1 MNMLLLSLLF
11 PAFGYLFMRGT
22 ERFRDSELER
32 NITMIRQ
39 SLAVRSSSL
48 VRSTALSA
56 REAVAGFDFTFLQN
70 LVAEVTRDDPEI
82 VYFMILDKQQTVI
95 AHNDINMIGS
105 HLTRAVDNRAGALMS
120 REFPATLPDKVIP
133 VQFFWPEASEAEGR
147 AAIMEAVFPVY
158 SGNTLWGIIR
168 CGYSLADLNRQIS
181 LTRAEWAAQLHQVKL
196 YSVYLL
202 GVFLLI
208 GFVIASA
215 LTRSFVQATRALHAG
230 VHRVAA
236 GDLDHETAL
245 HGLVCDEFAGLAS
258 SFNIMTQ
265 KLRLNRQQLD
275 DYSKSLEE
283 KVVART
289 RELQEAQEIML
300 KQAHEAGMAE
310 MAVGVLH
317 NIGNA
322 ITPAQVGVTVLVNRL
337 QSNPLRTRLADTLVP
352 LHQYLEGKW
361 ELSALEKTRLAEL
374 MQHLPAGIS
383 EEFDRAIGDL
393 QAVSAKHSHIEN
405 IINLQMRYARL
416 LGAPHQIDVN
426 SLVRDA
432 LKILGD
438 SLAKREVALVTDLHE
453 VPPVEAEEPK
463 LLQVFVNLIKNGYE
477 AMDNNRE
484 KPRELSISTFL
495 TEGEAPYVYVV
506 VKDTGCGFTEEEK
519 SRFFSFGYST
529 KERGSGFG
537 LHSCANYLIA
547 NHGSIEAL
555 SGGHG
560 MGAEFIVRLP
570 ASRMPDAA
578 DAPGT
583 EIAPQQESAFRNQGT
598 ECQV

>member
-11 PAFGYLFMRGT
+11 PAFGYLFLRET

-32 NITMIRQ
+32 NIIMIRQ

-82 VYFMILDKQQTVI
+82 VYCMILDRQQTVI
-95 AHNDINMIGS
+95 AHNNVNMIGS
-105 HLTRAVDNRAGALMS
+105 HLTRPIDNRAGALMN

-133 VQFFWPEASEAEGR
+133 VQFFWPEASEKEGK

-181 LTRAEWAAQLHQVKL
+181 LTRAEWAAQLRQVKL

-215 LTRSFVQATRALHAG
+215 LTRSFVRATKALHAG
-230 VHRVAA
+230 VQRVAT
-236 GDLDHETAL
+236 GDLDHETVL
-245 HGLVCDEFAGLAS
+245 RGMVCDEFAGLAS

-265 KLRLNRQQLD
+265 KLRANRQQLD

-283 KVVART
+283 KVKERT
-289 RELQEAQEIML
+289 RELREAQEIML

-337 QSNPLRTRLADTLVP
+337 QHNPLRTRLVDTLAP
-352 LHQYLEGKW
+352 LRHYLEGKRD
-361 ELSALEKTRLAEL
+361 LGATEKTRLAEL
-374 MQHLPAGIS
+374 MEHLPAGIA
-383 EEFDRAIGDL
+383 EEFDRVIGEL
-393 QAVSAKHSHIEN
+393 QEVGAKHNHIEN
-405 IINLQMRYARL
+405 IITLQMRYARL
-416 LGAPHQIDVN
+416 LGAPHQVDIN

-432 LKILGD
+432 LKILSD
-438 SLAKREVALVTDLHE
+438 SIAKREVALVTDLHE
-453 VPPVEAEEPK
+453 VPPVEAEETK
-463 LLQVFVNLIKNGYE
+463 LLQVLVNLIKNGYE
-477 AMDNNRE
+477 AMDNNGD
-484 KPRELSISTFL
+484 KPRELSISTLL
-495 TEGEAPYVYVV
+495 TGGEVPYVQVV

-547 NHGSIEAL
+547 NHGSLVAL
-555 SGGHG
+555 SGGPG

-570 ASRMPDAA
+570 ALRTPDAA
-578 DAPGT
+578 EGPVT
-583 EIAPQQESAFRNQGT
+583 
-598 ECQV
+598 

>member
-1 MNMLLLSLLF
+1 MRKRPTISVYLLSMNMLLLSLLF

-39 SLAVRSSSL
+39 SLAARSSSL

-70 LVAEVTRDDPEI
+70 LVAEVTRDDPGI
-82 VYFMILDKQQTVI
+82 VYCMILDRQQTVI

-105 HLTRAVDNRAGALMS
+105 HLTRAIDNRAASLMS
-120 REFPATLPDKVIP
+120 REFPTTLPDKVIP
-133 VQFFWPEASEAEGR
+133 VQFFWPDASEEEGR

-168 CGYSLADLNRQIS
+168 CGYSLADLNKQII

-215 LTRSFVQATRALHAG
+215 LTRSFVQATKALHAG

-275 DYSKSLEE
+275 DYSKSLEQ
-283 KVVART
+283 KVAART

-337 QSNPLRTRLADTLVP
+337 QNNPLRTRLGDTLAP
-352 LHQYLEGKW
+352 LREYLEGKR
-361 ELSALEKTRLAEL
+361 ELSGPEKTRLAEL

-383 EEFDRAIGDL
+383 EEFDRTIEEL
-393 QAVSAKHSHIEN
+393 QAVSGKHNHIEN
-405 IINLQMRYARL
+405 IITLQMRYAKL

-438 SLAKREVALVTDLHE
+438 SLARRDVTLATDLHE

-484 KPRELSISTFL
+484 QPRQLSISTFL

-519 SRFFSFGYST
+519 ARFFSFGYST

-555 SGGHG
+555 SGGPG

-570 ASRMPDAA
+570 AVRTPDAA
-578 DAPGT
+578 DAPVT
-583 EIAPQQESAFRNQGT
+583 TQTRSL
-598 ECQV
+598 